1 MDLHRE
7 IEFRGLDR
15 IEKKWRFGCLLVID
29 GNPHIIE
36 SSDISEVGHHFQQEG
51 DRPTW
56 VIPETVGQFTGLTD
70 RKGTKIYEGDIVKR
84 QMRDFLNIKKHNE
97 YIYGVV
103 YYDDE
108 VGAFG
113 IRTFPLHTL
122 EIFNEI
128 GTEDIEVIANIHDN
142 HELTEWEFKET
153 GKNSG
158 SYVPPQKLLEL

>member
-1 MDLHRE
+1 MNTLERE
-7 IEFRGLDR
+7 IEFRGKDENGKWYYGGYYTLPDGEGGSIHR
-15 IEKKWRFGCLLVID
+15 IAANYSTKGKFEFHDVVVKL
-29 GNPHIIE
+29 
-36 SSDISEVGHHFQQEG
+36 
-51 DRPTW
+51 
-56 VIPETVGQFTGLTD
+56 ETVGQFTGLTD
-70 RKGTKIYEGDIVKR
+70 RNGKKIYEGDIVKR
-84 QMRDFLNIKKHNE
+84 QIRDFLNIKKHNE

-128 GTEDIEVIANIHDN
+128 GTEDIEVIANYHDN
-142 HELTEWEFKET
+142 PELTKWKFKKT

>member
-1 MDLHRE
+1 MNTLERE
-7 IEFRGLDR
+7 IEFRGKAKNR
-15 IEKKWRFGCLLVID
+15 ENTWFFGDLRVSKGKCWIFPRDEEPAID
-29 GNPHIIE
+29 KH
-36 SSDISEVGHHFQQEG
+36 
-51 DRPTW
+51 R
-56 VIPETVGQFTGLTD
+56 VIPKTVGQFTGLTD

-128 GTEDIEVIANIHDN
+128 GTEDIKVIANYYEN
-142 HELTEWEFKET
+142 PELTVWEFKET

-158 SYVPPQKLLEL
+158 SYVPPKKLLEL

>member
-15 IEKKWRFGCLLVID
+15 VEKKWRFGCLLVID

-70 RKGTKIYEGDIVKR
+70 RKGKKIYEGDIVNAYTL
-84 QMRDFLNIKKHNE
+84 DTGLP
-97 YIYGVV
+97 
-103 YYDDE
+103 
-108 VGAFG
+108 
-113 IRTFPLHTL
+113 IRTGVIEFT
-122 EIFNEI
+122 EGIFAFSYAHIKIPMNMLS
-128 GTEDIEVIANIHDN
+128 THLLEVISNVHDK
-142 HELTEWEFKET
+142 HEIIR
-153 GKNSG
+153 
-158 SYVPPQKLLEL
+158 